1 LLSGDRIVFP
11 CKLAILGGYCAT
23 GEDTA
28 APPGRRDYLPL
39 DGQPPPRYSL
49 AARRTRP
56 VMTSRDPDDPT
67 CERITAVDLG
77 LAPDARIPLRFTPGQ
92 HWSPLV
98 VSLPHVGLAWPHDLR
113 PKPQAN
119 FARNAD
125 YAVDTLYRNIAE
137 LGVASVSAVFSR
149 LVVDLNRAE
158 DDVARTLVPD
168 HPAPRPRR
176 SPGVPSSAHPTAH
189 EPERPGR
196 GVVWAHAVGNVRIIS
211 GPLRYAD
218 FQRRI
223 DRYHTPYYR
232 AVETLLERRRARF
245 GFAILLDAHSMP
257 SSVGVDLVAGTLDGA
272 SCHPEI
278 ARRALAALRTT
289 APGRAP
295 RIGVRRDDPYR
306 GGEIVRRFGRPRDGL
321 HALQLEV
328 SRALYMDE
336 TSLQLYARDDTAG
349 SNADTSLGTEDG
361 AVRATSPS
369 PADPTFKASAEAPM
383 ATTLQTPTSATTTAT
398 TPASKRQARG
408 LAELQRRVTCLVA
421 ALAGVTHEDL
431 GLDLEGTELVGQ

>member
-1 LLSGDRIVFP
+1 
-11 CKLAILGGYCAT
+11 
-23 GEDTA
+23 
-28 APPGRRDYLPL
+28 
-39 DGQPPPRYSL
+39 
-49 AARRTRP
+49 
-56 VMTSRDPDDPT
+56 MTSRDPDDPT
-67 CERITAVDLG
+67 RERLTAVDLG
-77 LAPDARIPLRFTPGQ
+77 LAPDARVPLRFTPAK

-113 PKPQAN
+113 PKPLAD

-125 YAVDTLYRNIAE
+125 YAVDTLYREVAE
-137 LGVASVSAVFSR
+137 LGVASVAAVFSR

-232 AVETLLERRRARF
+232 ALETLLARRRARY

-257 SSVGVDLVAGTLDGA
+257 SSVGVDVVAGTLDGA

-278 ARRALAALRTT
+278 ARRALAALRSS
-289 APGRAP
+289 APVRAP

-306 GGEIVRRFGRPRDGL
+306 GGEIVRRFGRPRDGF

-336 TSLQLYARDDTAG
+336 SSLQLHATGLSSSETDRMASGTDGDDDRGTRPQGVGVPSSSAPPQSAPSVRTA
-349 SNADTSLGTEDG
+349 T
-361 AVRATSPS
+361 P
-369 PADPTFKASAEAPM
+369 P
-383 ATTLQTPTSATTTAT
+383 QTPTSAPTT
-398 TPASKRQARG
+398 RQARG

-421 ALAGVTHEDL
+421 ALAGVTHQDL
-431 GLDLEGTELVGQ
+431 GLDLEGTELAGE